1 MTDKIITISREYGS
15 GGRTVGELVAKELGI
30 PFYDKAVVNAV
41 AEKSGFSPEFIEES
55 GEYASVSNSFLFS
68 IAVSSQLNGSAN
80 FTSSADQLYQF
91 QTKYIRQLAEEG
103 PCVIVGRCAD
113 YILREKEN
121 AVHAFIYADM
131 PYRVQYMAEHHGK
144 NPAHAE
150 KWLKERDNRRRVYY
164 RHYTGRNWGD
174 PHNYDLSL
182 STSALGAEK
191 AAEFIINLAK

>member
-15 GGRTVGELVAKELGI
+15 GGRTVGELVAKKLGI
-30 PFYDKAVVNAV
+30 PFYDRAMVNAV
-41 AEKSGFSPEFIEES
+41 AEKSGFSPDFIEES

-68 IAVSSQLNGSAN
+68 IAVSSQLNGSAT

-121 AVHAFIYADM
+121 ALHVFIHADM

-144 NPAHAE
+144 NVASAE
-150 KWLKERDNRRRVYY
+150 KWLKERDNRRKVYY
-164 RHYTGRNWGD
+164 RHYTGRTWGD

-191 AAEFIINLAK
+191 VADIIVDLAK